1 MNSGV
6 LSPEILGAL
15 ALPQVLSLN
24 CPLDQSRVD
33 EHQVVLQQ
41 LATVLQSQ
49 VGGFKKSREILKL
62 WIAQSRCKGWLK
74 VPYEKSNKICTTTVL

>member
-1 MNSGV
+1 MEETLRGDLTNV
-6 LSPEILGAL
+6 KHAL
-15 ALPQVLSLN
+15 MAEAQRSRQAFDRE
-24 CPLDQSRVD
+24 LDAIRVD

-49 VGGFKKSREILKL
+49 VGRLKKSREILKL

-74 VPYEKSNKICTTTVL
+74 VP